1 MFHKLIKVDFIKISK
16 NIYIFCKYRHISSIM
31 SKMKEI
37 DICFGHIMRREKLE
51 LVRIVMKMN
60 VERKRKR
67 PKKIVYIQLRVV

>member
-16 NIYIFCKYRHISSIM
+16 NIYIYFVNIDISSIM
-31 SKMKEI
+31 SKVKEI

-67 PKKIVYIQLRVV
+67 PKKIGYIQLRVV